1 MTRDSVHVFEITGDA
16 GLRAAQDVAGTLRQA
31 LAAHDKIAIATEA
44 MTGADI
50 TTIQLLLAARKRALA
65 SGKSLSLVAPPVGVL
80 RELLIATG
88 CLDAEGRPLTP
99 EGDFWIPTTPQAKGK
114 AA

>member
-1 MTRDSVHVFEITGDA
+1 MTRDSVHVIEISGDA
-16 GLRAAQDVAGTLRQA
+16 GLRTAQDIAGALRQA
-31 LAAHDKIAIATEA
+31 LADHDKVAIATEA

-50 TTIQLLLAARKRALA
+50 TTIQLLLAGRKQALA
-65 SGKSLSLVAPPVGVL
+65 AGKSLSLAAPPVGVL

-99 EGDFWIPTTPQAKGK
+99 EGDFWNSPTPQAKGK

>member
-1 MTRDSVHVFEITGDA
+1 MIRDSVHVIVIPGDA
-16 GLRAAQDVAGTLRQA
+16 GLRAAQDIAISLRQA
-31 LAAHDKIAIATEA
+31 MAGHDKIAIATEA
-44 MTGADI
+44 MTGADV
-50 TTIQLLLAARKRALA
+50 TTIQLLLAARKQALA
-65 SGKSLSLVAPPVGVL
+65 SGKSLSLAAPPMGVL